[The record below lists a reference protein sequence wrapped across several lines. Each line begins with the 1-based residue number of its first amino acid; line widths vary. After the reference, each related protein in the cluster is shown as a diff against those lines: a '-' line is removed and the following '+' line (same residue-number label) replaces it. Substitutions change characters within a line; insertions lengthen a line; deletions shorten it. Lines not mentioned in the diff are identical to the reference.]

1 MISAH
6 WLKRRQPHW
15 SRLEALLA
23 DVERLG
29 LGGLG
34 RNELRELGLL
44 YRQTATD
51 LSALRADPS
60 SAQQARYLNQLL
72 GRVHNIIYSGRKT
85 TAGGV
90 WHFYTTVYPRI
101 FRRLLPYTLAATALL
116 VCGAVL
122 GAGLALTNSGFIRQ
136 FLGPGMVATIERH
149 EMWTHSIVGV
159 EPQSSSAILTNNLSV
174 SFVAYASG
182 IAAGLGTLYMM
193 FYNGLLLGVIGAACW
208 LNSMSD
214 QLWSFVAPHGVLEL
228 PSICIAG
235 GAGLRLARGLL
246 FPGNLSRRDS
256 LAVAGAESSR
266 LIVGVIPILILAGI
280 IEGFF
285 SPSGVH
291 IWIKFA
297 FAAALGVGFFFYL
310 FAAGRK
316 GEELGEIKSVAQ
328 D

>member
-60 SAQQARYLNQLL
+60 STQQARYLNQLL

-101 FRRLLPYTLAATALL
+101 FRRLLPYTLAATVLL
-116 VCGAVL
+116 VCGVVL
-122 GAGLALTNSGFIRQ
+122 GAGLALTNSEFIRQ
-136 FLGPGMVATIERH
+136 FLGPGMVSTIEHH

-214 QLWSFVAPHGVLEL
+214 QLWSFVAPHGVLAVSYTHLDVYKRQVL
-228 PSICIAG
+228 P
-235 GAGLRLARGLL
+235 
-246 FPGNLSRRDS
+246 P
-256 LAVAGAESSR
+256 
-266 LIVGVIPILILAGI
+266 P
-280 IEGFF
+280 
-285 SPSGVH
+285 SPSPVRR
-291 IWIKFA
+291 A
-297 FAAALGVGFFFYL
+297 DTAS
-310 FAAGRK
+310 GRRR
-316 GEELGEIKSVAQ
+316 
-328 D
+328 

>member
-1 MISAH
+1 
-6 WLKRRQPHW
+6 
-15 SRLEALLA
+15 
-23 DVERLG
+23 
-29 LGGLG
+29 
-34 RNELRELGLL
+34 
-44 YRQTATD
+44 
-51 LSALRADPS
+51 
-60 SAQQARYLNQLL
+60 
-72 GRVHNIIYSGRKT
+72 
-85 TAGGV
+85 V

-101 FRRLLPYTLAATALL
+101 FRRLLPYTLAATVLL
-116 VCGAVL
+116 VCGVVL
-122 GAGLALTNSGFIRQ
+122 GAGLALTNSEFIRQ
-136 FLGPGMVATIERH
+136 FLGPGMVSTIEHH

-208 LNSMSD
+208 LNNMSD

-235 GAGLRLARGLL
+235 GAGLRL
-246 FPGNLSRRDS
+246 
-256 LAVAGAESSR
+256 
-266 LIVGVIPILILAGI
+266 IVGIIPILILAGI

-285 SPSGVH
+285 SPSGVRM
-291 IWIKFA
+291 WIKFA
-297 FAAALGVGFFFYL
+297 FAAALFVGFFFYL

-316 GEELGEIKSVAQ
+316 GEELGAIKGVAQ